1 MTTQTTRQRVTL
13 NNLNEPQQLREL
25 NRQLEWVW
33 TQLMGGLT
41 QKSLSSG
48 LSSLIESRASSEAV
62 DGLAQSVEEQATL
75 IEQNAA
81 AIALKA
87 DRAVTDSLGQRLNSA
102 EASIALVPDSIRLAV
117 SGLSVGGA
125 NLVRE
130 AATFREAAVAFENAT
145 GAPRLSENPAM
156 ASGRMLS
163 LAFSSALSPCAVRFN
178 PFTGDDG
185 QTYTWSFRA
194 RYTGGDIDVTAGHSC
209 GGTASIRL
217 TSDWQRFT
225 HTWIYDAQAGA
236 PSFFWQGAFAANE
249 TLCLS
254 DFKIESGGVA
264 TDWTS
269 APGELFAGT
278 SVAVTKDF
286 FHVETNEFEIDA
298 PGGETFHMDAEGGSM
313 DNLTVNRRLIAP
325 NIAEK
330 YAGATQLTVGANGDF
345 TSLQAAFDALNS
357 RVLTEDVTVSL
368 LQDTYENARLGGL
381 NGQGRLTILGGGH
394 ALAGSLSI
402 DGCGCGVS
410 LENLSV
416 LGSGDE
422 SAVTITADR
431 HVRLYNVTVNG
442 GGAYEA
448 IAVSDGANAELEDCE
463 VYNAVSLIY
472 AGPNARLCCLSLSG
486 GDGAWAL
493 SASGAQWLWSGTRPD
508 GDYEEIIASLHSPDD
523 FTSLPVALGSAS
535 PSQSIAIQTALVP
548 AALAGSCMNGSD
560 WASEDALRQGRY
572 DNTQYAGCMWFDLS
586 ALRGR
591 TVRGASLT
599 LTRISGAGG
608 SSAVETTLYT
618 IVLAGKSGNPLAGAV
633 NRGALGTIGN
643 GETKAFDLPA
653 GAVQA
658 LVDGTAAGLM
668 LYAGDTSLRSGR
680 HYSANYAKFDA
691 SPVLTVTYQ

>member
-13 NNLNEPQQLREL
+13 GNLNEPQQLREL

-48 LSSLIESRASSEAV
+48 LNGVIESKASGQAL
-62 DGLAQSVEEQATL
+62 DQLAQSVEDQTTL
-75 IEQNAA
+75 IQQNAA

-87 DRAVTDSLGQRLNSA
+87 DRTATDALGQRLSAA
-102 EASIALVPDSIRLAV
+102 EAEIALVPDSIRLAV
-117 SGLSVGGA
+117 SGLTVGGE

-130 AATFREAAVAFENAT
+130 AATFKDADVAFEDAT
-145 GAPRLSENPAM
+145 GAARLSENTAM

-163 LAFSSALSPCAVRFN
+163 LTFSSALSPCAVRFN
-178 PFTGDDG
+178 PFTGEDG
-185 QTYTWSFRA
+185 QTYTWRFRA
-194 RYTGGDIDVTAGHSC
+194 RYTGGGIDLTAGHAC
-209 GGTASIRL
+209 GGVAAIRL
-217 TSDWQRFT
+217 TADWQTFT
-225 HTWIYDAQAGA
+225 HTWTYDAQAGV
-236 PSFFWQGAFAANE
+236 PSFFWQGAFAPGE

-264 TDWTS
+264 TDWNS

-286 FHVETNEFEIDA
+286 FRVETNEFEIDA

-325 NIAEK
+325 NVAER
-330 YAGATQLTVGANGDF
+330 YAGPSQLTVGAAGDF
-345 TSLQAAFDALNS
+345 ASLQAAFDQLNS
-357 RVLTEDVTVSL
+357 RVLTGDVTVSL
-368 LQDTYENARLGGL
+368 LQDAYESARLGGVT
-381 NGQGRLTILGGGH
+381 GQGRLTISGGGH
-394 ALAGSLSI
+394 TLTGRLSVA
-402 DGCGCGVS
+402 GCGCAVS
-410 LENLSV
+410 VENLTV
-416 LGSGDE
+416 LGIGSE
-422 SAVTITADR
+422 SAIDIAADR
-431 HVRLYNVTVNG
+431 HVRLYNVAVDG

-448 IAVSDGANAELEDCE
+448 VSVSEGACAALEDCE
-463 VYNAVSLIY
+463 VRNAVSLIY

-493 SASGAQWLWSGTRPD
+493 TASGAQWLWSGTRPD
-508 GDYEEIIASLHSPDD
+508 GDYQEIIACLHSPAD
-523 FTSLPVALGSAS
+523 FTALPVALGSAS
-535 PSQSIAIQTALVP
+535 PSQAVSLQTALIP
-548 AALAGSCMNGSD
+548 AALTGSCMNGAG
-560 WASEDALRQGRY
+560 WTSETALRQGRY
-572 DNTQYAGCMWFDLS
+572 DSTQYAGCAWFDLS

-599 LTRISGAGG
+599 LTRVSGAGG
-608 SSAVETTLYT
+608 SSAVTATLYT
-618 IVLAGKSGNPLAGAV
+618 ITLAGKSGNPLAGAV
-633 NRGALGTIGN
+633 NQGALGQIGN
-643 GETKAFDLPA
+643 GETKSFDLPA
-653 GAVQA
+653 GAAQA

-691 SPVLTVTYQ
+691 QPVLTVIYQ